1 MCNSWILLLL
11 FFCGCQ
17 NNNGCGNNNCGNNR
31 NKKCENKRPPFEI
44 KEERRREQDCDNDFI
59 QPRPFNS
66 FTTQNTCGC
75 ENKSE

>member
-1 MCNSWILLLL
+1 MICVILGSY
-11 FFCGCQ
+11 FYYFSADA
-17 NNNGCGNNNCGNNR
+17 R
-31 NKKCENKRPPFEI
+31 IITDVATITVEITPFEI
-44 KEERRREQDCDNDFI
+44 KEERRREPDCDNDFI